1 MERTGRKLAAVMVT
15 DIVGY
20 TTMAQRDEALAL
32 ELLEEHRNLLR
43 TRFARHGGREIKTM
57 GDGFLVDFTSA
68 LSATECTIDIQQSMR
83 ARNAE
88 APEERRVLLRIGI
101 HVGDVIDQEGDLL
114 GDGMNVASRIEPLAQ
129 PGGVCVTAQV
139 YELVRNRI
147 RLPFSSLGRRQLKHI
162 GVPVALYRLVFPWEE
177 VPAAPAPAEPTRI
190 AVLPLV
196 NISPSAED
204 AYFSDGMTGELI
216 YTLSRLPA
224 LRVIAQTSAMKYRDS
239 RKSVA
244 EIAKELNVGTVIE
257 GSVRKAGSRVRITLQ
272 LVDAESEEYLW
283 SEAYDRNLEDV
294 FALQEEIAQQVAQV
308 LQVELLGKERSRVC
322 VPPAADVD
330 AYMLYLQGRHFWN
343 RRSEE
348 GVRRAAEL
356 FEQAICLDDRYA
368 PAYAGLADAH
378 AVLVNWGYAPK
389 RDALKE
395 ARQAAEKA
403 IALDPS
409 LAEAHAS
416 LGLVL
421 LEEADDLA
429 RAEESFRRATALNP
443 SYAPAHHWL
452 ANVLHTTGRT
462 EEGLQE
468 IRKALQLDPL
478 SPTIAVVAGEFLYE
492 AGREDEAI
500 SQWRRALEIAPG
512 FVRARFSLAH
522 AYQAAGDW
530 ERANEAL
537 TQALTADPEAP
548 TAHAEYGAHLLC
560 LGRVEEARAA
570 LRRAA
575 ARAHAPFS
583 GHHLGLA
590 LVCSGAEDTAR
601 EMLAR
606 ATEQDD
612 DWPGLRLS
620 LAVAGALGGERDRA
634 VESLQALANRYAGSL
649 PRLAEAAHSIRG
661 LVEAITGNAQEAR
674 ALVARQAKATMRSD
688 TTNTVIGLTRLWLGD
703 LDAGFD
709 RLSEAVRER
718 ESMVRMLKVLPLP
731 EGARA
736 DPRYTKLLRSLNL
749 PLEEAETRTPA
760 AAPEV
765 RED

>member
-1 MERTGRKLAAVMVT
+1 MERTERKLTAVMVT

-32 ELLEEHRNLLR
+32 ELLEEHRQLLR
-43 TRFARHGGREIKTM
+43 TRFTGHGGREIKTM
-57 GDGFLVDFTSA
+57 GDGFLVAFTSA
-68 LSATECTIDIQQSMR
+68 LSATECAIDIQQSMR

-88 APEERRVLLRIGI
+88 LPEERRVLLRVGI
-101 HVGDVIDQEGDLL
+101 HVGDVVDQGGDLL

-147 RLPFSSLGRRQLKHI
+147 RLPFASLGRRQLKHI
-162 GVPVALYRLVFPWEE
+162 GEPVALYRLVLPWEE
-177 VPAAPAPAEPTRI
+177 APPSQMPDEPTRI

-204 AYFSDGMTGELI
+204 AYFSDGMTGEII

-244 EIAKELNVGTVIE
+244 EIGRELNVGTVIE

-272 LVDAESEEYLW
+272 LVDAQTEEHLW

-308 LQVELLGKERSRVC
+308 LQVELLGKERSPVC
-322 VPPAADVD
+322 APPTTDVD

-356 FEQAICLDDRYA
+356 FAQAICLDDRYA

-389 RDALKE
+389 RDALDE
-395 ARQAAEKA
+395 ARRAAQQA

-421 LEEADDLA
+421 LEEADDLS
-429 RAEESFRRATALNP
+429 RAEGAFRRATALNP

-492 AGREDEAI
+492 AEREDEALA
-500 SQWRRALEIAPG
+500 QWRRALEIAPG

-522 AYQAAGDW
+522 AYQVAGDW
-530 ERANEAL
+530 ERAEEEL
-537 TQALTADPEAP
+537 TRAVAAVPESP
-548 TAHAEYGAHLLC
+548 LVHAEYGAHLLC
-560 LGRVEEARAA
+560 VGRIEEARTE

-575 ARAHAPFS
+575 AATHAPFS

-590 LVCSGAEDTAR
+590 LVCSGAEDAAR
-601 EMLAR
+601 EMLAK

-620 LAVAGALGGERDRA
+620 LAVADALAGAHDRA
-634 VESLQALANRYAGSL
+634 TEDLQALARRYAGSL
-649 PRLAEAAHSIRG
+649 PLLAEAAHSIRG
-661 LVEAITGNAQEAR
+661 LVEAIAGNAQEAR
-674 ALVARQAKATMRSD
+674 ALVARQAQATTKGD
-688 TTNTVIGLTRLWLGD
+688 TADTVTGLTYLWLGD

-709 RLSEAVRER
+709 RLFEAVRTR
-718 ESMVRMLKVLPLP
+718 ESMVRMLKALPLP
-731 EGARA
+731 EGTRA
-736 DPRYTKLLRSLNL
+736 DARYPRLLRSLNL
-749 PLEEAETRTPA
+749 PLEEEAETRTPA
-760 AAPEV
+760 PEA
-765 RED
+765 REG